1 MAEPMAH
8 RLAGRYEVR
17 SLIGRG
23 GMAEVHL
30 GFDTRLSRVVAI
42 KMLRRDLAQDS
53 IFQARFR
60 REAQSA
66 ASLNHPNIVAVY
78 DTGEEIIEDAV
89 GRSIAVPYI
98 VMEYVEGHTVK
109 DLISDGTAVPINEA
123 VEIVSG
129 VLSALDYSH
138 ANHLVHRDIKP
149 GNIMLTS
156 DGKIK
161 VMDFGIAR
169 ALTDSQATMTQTNA
183 VVGTAQYLSP
193 EQARGETV
201 DARSD
206 LYSTGVVLFELLTGR
221 PPFKGDSAV
230 AVAYQHVEQIPP
242 TPSSIL
248 SDIPDSLDRVVLKAL
263 AKNREDRYPT
273 AAAMLSDLQ
282 RVSRGLDVAAPP
294 ADSWAT
300 EVLPT
305 SGMVGA
311 QTAATM
317 PMSAV
322 APRGGGGQAT
332 AATSTALPPVA
343 ERADAAEEASK
354 ARKRRTAI
362 IASVVVIA
370 LLLIGGSV
378 WALTRRAAAP
388 ETVAVPTVVGLS
400 QANAKAQIEAAGFV
414 WELNPEKVASDSVE
428 EGSVASTDPAGGTQA
443 EKGSTVRVTI
453 SSGPDSVVLP
463 DNLVGMTPEDAR
475 KAIEA
480 LGLKWELDSS
490 KVASDTV
497 AEGKVAQTNP
507 SPGSKVKAGQ
517 TIRVYLS
524 SGSDEVEVPDL
535 DGMSQDQARSAL
547 KAVGLELGNVTSV
560 DSEKDKDRIVAQ
572 DPVTGTKVKK
582 GTTIG
587 VSVSNGKTAQV
598 EIPTVVGT
606 SSEDAQAQLKAL
618 GLNVTVEE
626 VAGNQPAG
634 QVLSIEPGE
643 GSKVEKNSTVKLKV
657 SKGAPA
663 GNNGNNGNKKK
674 S

>member
-1 MAEPMAH
+1 
-8 RLAGRYEVR
+8 
-17 SLIGRG
+17 
-23 GMAEVHL
+23 
-30 GFDTRLSRVVAI
+30 
-42 KMLRRDLAQDS
+42 
-53 IFQARFR
+53 
-60 REAQSA
+60 
-66 ASLNHPNIVAVY
+66 
-78 DTGEEIIEDAV
+78 
-89 GRSIAVPYI
+89 
-98 VMEYVEGHTVK
+98 
-109 DLISDGTAVPINEA
+109 
-123 VEIVSG
+123 
-129 VLSALDYSH
+129 
-138 ANHLVHRDIKP
+138 
-149 GNIMLTS
+149 MLTS

-263 AKNREDRYPT
+263 AKNREDRYPS

-305 SGMVGA
+305 SGMGGA
-311 QTAATM
+311 QTAATT

-322 APRGGGGQAT
+322 APRGGGQAM
-332 AATSTALPPVA
+332 AATSTSLPPVA

-354 ARKRRTAI
+354 ARKRRTVI
-362 IASVVVIA
+362 IASVVAIA
-370 LLLIGGSV
+370 LLLIAGSV

-414 WELNPEKVASDSVE
+414 WELNSEKVASDSVE

-535 DGMSQDQARSAL
+535 SGMSQDQARSAL

-572 DPVTGTKVKK
+572 DPATGTKVKK

-626 VAGNQPAG
+626 VADNQPAG

-657 SKGAPA
+657 SKGPQA

>member
-1 MAEPMAH
+1 MAQPMAH

-42 KMLRRDLAQDS
+42 KMLRRDLALDS

-78 DTGEEIIEDAV
+78 DTGEEIVSDATN
-89 GRSIAVPYI
+89 RSLAIPYI

-109 DLISDGTAVPINEA
+109 ELISDGTAVPINEA
-123 VEIVSG
+123 IEIVSG
-129 VLSALDYSH
+129 VLSALQYSH

-149 GNIMLTS
+149 GNIMLTPE
-156 DGKIK
+156 GKVK

-201 DARSD
+201 DERSD

-263 AKNREDRYPT
+263 AKNRDDRYRS
-273 AAAMLSDLQ
+273 AAEMLSDLQ
-282 RVSRGLDVAAPP
+282 RVARGMDVGAPP

-300 EVLPT
+300 EVLP
-305 SGMVGA
+305 SAGLVGA
-311 QTAATM
+311 RAAV
-317 PMSAV
+317 P
-322 APRGGGGQAT
+322 
-332 AATSTALPPVA
+332 AATSTVSAPAARVSSTSTSLPAVGSDG
-343 ERADAAEEASK
+343 DAASK
-354 ARKRRTAI
+354 AAAARKRRTAI
-362 IASVVVIA
+362 IMTLVVIA

-378 WALTRRAAAP
+378 WALSRSAATP
-388 ETVAVPTVVGLS
+388 EAVSVPNVVGLS
-400 QANAKAQIEAAGFV
+400 QADAKSQIEAAGLE
-414 WELNPEKVASDSVE
+414 WELNPEKVASDTVE
-428 EGSVASTDPAGGTQA
+428 KDAVASTDPAGGAQA

-453 SSGPDSVVLP
+453 SSGPDSVTLP
-463 DNLVGMTPEDAR
+463 DNLVGMSPDDAR
-475 KAIEA
+475 QAVEA
-480 LGLKWELDSS
+480 LGLKWEVNSS

-517 TIRVYLS
+517 TITAYLS
-524 SGSDEVEVPDL
+524 SGSDQVEVPDL
-535 DGMSQDQARSAL
+535 VGMSQDQARSAL
-547 KAVGLELGNVTSV
+547 KAVGLELGNVTTV
-560 DSEKDKDRIVAQ
+560 DSDKDKDRIVSQ
-572 DPVTGTKVKK
+572 DPETGSKVKK
-582 GTTIG
+582 GTTIA
-587 VSVSNGKTAQV
+587 VSISTGKAAQV
-598 EIPTVVGT
+598 EIPTVVGI
-606 SSEDAQAQLKAL
+606 SREDAEAQLKAL
-618 GLNVTVEE
+618 GLTVTVEE
-626 VAGNQPAG
+626 VSGSQPSG
-634 QVLSIEPGE
+634 QVTAVEPGE
-643 GSKVEKNSTVKLKV
+643 GSKVDKNSTVKLKV
-657 SKGAPA
+657 SKGSASPTPSPSPST
-663 GNNGNNGNKKK
+663 KK
-674 S
+674 

>member
-1 MAEPMAH
+1 MAQPMAH

-42 KMLRRDLAQDS
+42 KMLRRDLALDS

-78 DTGEEIIEDAV
+78 DTGEEIVSDATN
-89 GRSIAVPYI
+89 RSLAIPYI

-109 DLISDGTAVPINEA
+109 ELISDGTAVPINEA
-123 VEIVSG
+123 IEIVSG
-129 VLSALDYSH
+129 VLSALQYSH

-149 GNIMLTS
+149 GNIMLTPE
-156 DGKIK
+156 GKVK

-201 DARSD
+201 DERSD

-263 AKNREDRYPT
+263 AKNRDDRYRS
-273 AAAMLSDLQ
+273 AAEMLSDLQ
-282 RVSRGLDVAAPP
+282 RVARGMDVGAPP

-300 EVLPT
+300 EVLP
-305 SGMVGA
+305 SAGLVGA
-311 QTAATM
+311 RAAV
-317 PMSAV
+317 P
-322 APRGGGGQAT
+322 
-332 AATSTALPPVA
+332 AATSTVSAPAAAVSSTSTSLPAVSSDG
-343 ERADAAEEASK
+343 DAASK
-354 ARKRRTAI
+354 AAAARKRRTAI
-362 IASVVVIA
+362 IMTLVVIA

-378 WALTRRAAAP
+378 WALSRSAATP
-388 ETVAVPTVVGLS
+388 EAVSVPNVVGLS
-400 QANAKAQIEAAGFV
+400 QADAKSQIEAAGLE
-414 WELNPEKVASDSVE
+414 WELNPEKVASDTVDKDA
-428 EGSVASTDPAGGTQA
+428 VASTDPAGGTQA

-453 SSGPDSVVLP
+453 SSGPDSVTLP
-463 DNLVGMTPEDAR
+463 DNLVGMSPDEAR
-475 KAIEA
+475 QAVEA
-480 LGLKWELDSS
+480 LGLKWEVNSS

-517 TIRVYLS
+517 TITAYLS
-524 SGSDEVEVPDL
+524 SGSDQVEVPDL
-535 DGMSQDQARSAL
+535 VGMSQDQARSAL
-547 KAVGLELGNVTSV
+547 KAVGLELGNVTTV
-560 DSEKDKDRIVAQ
+560 DSDKDKDRIVSQ
-572 DPVTGTKVKK
+572 DPETGSKVKK
-582 GTTIG
+582 GTTIA
-587 VSVSNGKTAQV
+587 VSISTGKAAQV
-598 EIPTVVGT
+598 EIPTVVGI
-606 SSEDAQAQLKAL
+606 SREDAEAQLKAL
-618 GLNVTVEE
+618 GLTVTVEE
-626 VAGNQPAG
+626 VSGSQPSG
-634 QVLSIEPGE
+634 QVTAVEPGE
-643 GSKVEKNSTVKLKV
+643 GSKVDKNSTVKLKV
-657 SKGAPA
+657 SKGSASPTPSPSPST
-663 GNNGNNGNKKK
+663 KK
-674 S
+674 

>member
-1 MAEPMAH
+1 MAQPMAH

-42 KMLRRDLAQDS
+42 KMLRRDLALDS

-78 DTGEEIIEDAV
+78 DTGEEIIEDANN
-89 GRSIAVPYI
+89 RSIAVPYI

-123 VEIVSG
+123 IEIVSG
-129 VLSALDYSH
+129 VLSALQYSH

-149 GNIMLTS
+149 GNIMLTPE
-156 DGKIK
+156 GKVK

-201 DARSD
+201 DERSD

-263 AKNREDRYPT
+263 AKNRDDRYRS
-273 AAAMLSDLQ
+273 AAEMLSDLQ
-282 RVSRGLDVAAPP
+282 RVARGMDVGAPP

-300 EVLPT
+300 EVLP
-305 SGMVGA
+305 SAGLVGA
-311 QTAATM
+311 RAAV
-317 PMSAV
+317 P
-322 APRGGGGQAT
+322 
-332 AATSTALPPVA
+332 AATSTVSAPAARVSSTSTSLPAVSSDG
-343 ERADAAEEASK
+343 DAASK
-354 ARKRRTAI
+354 AAAARKRRTAI
-362 IASVVVIA
+362 IMTLVVIA

-378 WALTRRAAAP
+378 WALSRSAATP
-388 ETVAVPTVVGLS
+388 EAVSVPNVVGLS
-400 QANAKAQIEAAGFV
+400 QADAKSQIEAAGLE
-414 WELNPEKVASDSVE
+414 WELNPEKVASDTVDKDA
-428 EGSVASTDPAGGTQA
+428 VASTDPAGGAQA

-453 SSGPDSVVLP
+453 SSGPDSVTLP
-463 DNLVGMTPEDAR
+463 DNLVGMSPDDAR
-475 KAIEA
+475 QAVEA
-480 LGLKWELDSS
+480 LGLKWEVNSS

-517 TIRVYLS
+517 TITAYLS
-524 SGSDEVEVPDL
+524 SGSDQVEVPDL
-535 DGMSQDQARSAL
+535 VGMSQDQARSAL
-547 KAVGLELGNVTSV
+547 KAVGLELGNVTTV
-560 DSEKDKDRIVAQ
+560 DSDKDKDRIVSQ
-572 DPVTGTKVKK
+572 DPETGSKVKK
-582 GTTIG
+582 GTTIA
-587 VSVSNGKTAQV
+587 VSISTGKAAQV
-598 EIPTVVGT
+598 EIPTVVGI
-606 SSEDAQAQLKAL
+606 SREDAEAQLKAL
-618 GLNVTVEE
+618 GLTVTVEE
-626 VAGNQPAG
+626 VSGSQPSG
-634 QVLSIEPGE
+634 QVTAVEPGE
-643 GSKVEKNSTVKLKV
+643 GSKVDKNSTVKLKV
-657 SKGAPA
+657 SKGSASPTPSPSPST
-663 GNNGNNGNKKK
+663 KK
-674 S
+674 

>member
-1 MAEPMAH
+1 MAQPMAH

-42 KMLRRDLAQDS
+42 KMLRRDLALDS

-78 DTGEEIIEDAV
+78 DTGEEIVSDATN
-89 GRSIAVPYI
+89 RSLAIPYI

-109 DLISDGTAVPINEA
+109 ELISDGTAVPINEA
-123 VEIVSG
+123 IEIVSG
-129 VLSALDYSH
+129 VLSALQYSH

-156 DGKIK
+156 DGKVK

-201 DARSD
+201 DERSD

-263 AKNREDRYPT
+263 AKNRDDRYRS
-273 AAAMLSDLQ
+273 AAEMLSDLQ
-282 RVSRGLDVAAPP
+282 RVARGMDVGAPP

-300 EVLPT
+300 EVLP
-305 SGMVGA
+305 SAGLVGA
-311 QTAATM
+311 RAAVPT
-317 PMSAV
+317 
-322 APRGGGGQAT
+322 
-332 AATSTALPPVA
+332 ATSTVSAPAARVSSTSTSLPAVGSDG
-343 ERADAAEEASK
+343 DAASK
-354 ARKRRTAI
+354 AAAARKRRTAI
-362 IASVVVIA
+362 IMTLVVIA

-378 WALTRRAAAP
+378 WALSRSAATP
-388 ETVAVPTVVGLS
+388 EAVSVPNVVGLS
-400 QANAKAQIEAAGFV
+400 QADAKSQIEAAGLE
-414 WELNPEKVASDSVE
+414 WELNPEKVASDTVDKDA
-428 EGSVASTDPAGGTQA
+428 VASTDPAGGAQA

-453 SSGPDSVVLP
+453 SSGPDSVTLP
-463 DNLVGMTPEDAR
+463 DNLVGMSPDEAR
-475 KAIEA
+475 QAVEA
-480 LGLKWELDSS
+480 LGLKWEVNSS

-517 TIRVYLS
+517 TITAYLS
-524 SGSDEVEVPDL
+524 SGSDQVEVPDL
-535 DGMSQDQARSAL
+535 VGMSQDQARSAL
-547 KAVGLELGNVTSV
+547 KAVGLELGNVTTV
-560 DSEKDKDRIVAQ
+560 DSDKDKDRIVSQ
-572 DPVTGTKVKK
+572 DPETGSKVKK
-582 GTTIG
+582 GTTIA
-587 VSVSNGKTAQV
+587 VSISTGKAAQV
-598 EIPTVVGT
+598 EIPTVVGI
-606 SSEDAQAQLKAL
+606 SREDAEAQLKAL
-618 GLNVTVEE
+618 GLTVTVEE
-626 VAGNQPAG
+626 VSGSQPSG
-634 QVLSIEPGE
+634 QVTAVEPGE
-643 GSKVEKNSTVKLKV
+643 GSKVDKNSTVKLKV
-657 SKGAPA
+657 SKGSASPTPSPSPST
-663 GNNGNNGNKKK
+663 KK
-674 S
+674 

>member
-1 MAEPMAH
+1 MAQPMAH

-42 KMLRRDLAQDS
+42 KMLRRDLALDS

-78 DTGEEIIEDAV
+78 DTGEEIVSDATN
-89 GRSIAVPYI
+89 RSLAIPYI

-109 DLISDGTAVPINEA
+109 ELISDGTAVPINEA
-123 VEIVSG
+123 IEIVSG
-129 VLSALDYSH
+129 VLSALQYSH

-149 GNIMLTS
+149 GNIMLTPE
-156 DGKIK
+156 GKVK

-201 DARSD
+201 DERSD
-206 LYSTGVVLFELLTGR
+206 LYSTGVVIFELLTGR

-263 AKNREDRYPT
+263 AKNRDDRYRS
-273 AAAMLSDLQ
+273 AAEMLSDLQ
-282 RVSRGLDVAAPP
+282 RVARGMDVGAPP

-300 EVLPT
+300 EVLP
-305 SGMVGA
+305 SAGLVGA
-311 QTAATM
+311 RAAV
-317 PMSAV
+317 P
-322 APRGGGGQAT
+322 
-332 AATSTALPPVA
+332 AATSTVSAPAAGVSSTSTSLPAVSSDG
-343 ERADAAEEASK
+343 DAASK
-354 ARKRRTAI
+354 AAAARKRRTAI
-362 IASVVVIA
+362 IMTLVVIA

-378 WALTRRAAAP
+378 WALSRSAATP
-388 ETVAVPTVVGLS
+388 EAVSVPNVVGLS
-400 QANAKAQIEAAGFV
+400 QADAKSQIEAAGLE
-414 WELNPEKVASDSVE
+414 WELNPEKVASDTVE
-428 EGSVASTDPAGGTQA
+428 KDSVASTDPAGGAQA

-453 SSGPDSVVLP
+453 SSGPDSVTLP
-463 DNLVGMTPEDAR
+463 DNLVGMSPDEAR
-475 KAIEA
+475 QAVEA
-480 LGLKWELDSS
+480 LGLKWEVNSS

-517 TIRVYLS
+517 TITAYLS
-524 SGSDEVEVPDL
+524 SGSDQVEVPDL
-535 DGMSQDQARSAL
+535 VGMSQDQARSAL
-547 KAVGLELGNVTSV
+547 KAVGLELGNVTTV
-560 DSEKDKDRIVAQ
+560 DSDKDKDRIVSQ
-572 DPVTGTKVKK
+572 DPETGSKVKK
-582 GTTIG
+582 GTTIA
-587 VSVSNGKTAQV
+587 VSISTGKAAQV
-598 EIPTVVGT
+598 EIPTVVGI
-606 SSEDAQAQLKAL
+606 SREDAEAQLKAL
-618 GLNVTVEE
+618 GLTVTVEE
-626 VAGNQPAG
+626 VSGSQPSG
-634 QVLSIEPGE
+634 QVTAVEPGE
-643 GSKVEKNSTVKLKV
+643 GSKVDKNSTVKLKV
-657 SKGAPA
+657 SKGSASPTPSPSPST
-663 GNNGNNGNKKK
+663 KK
-674 S
+674 

>member
-305 SGMVGA
+305 AGRVGA

-322 APRGGGGQAT
+322 APHGGGQAT
-332 AATSTALPPVA
+332 AATSTSLPPVA

-400 QANAKAQIEAAGFV
+400 QANAKTQIEAAGFV

-657 SKGAPA
+657 SKGPQA

>member
-1 MAEPMAH
+1 MAQPMAH

-42 KMLRRDLAQDS
+42 KMLRRDLALDS

-78 DTGEEIIEDAV
+78 DTGEEIVSDATN
-89 GRSIAVPYI
+89 RSLAIPYI

-109 DLISDGTAVPINEA
+109 ELISDGTAVPINEA
-123 VEIVSG
+123 IEIVSG
-129 VLSALDYSH
+129 VLSALQYSH

-149 GNIMLTS
+149 GNIMLTPE
-156 DGKIK
+156 GKVK

-201 DARSD
+201 DERSD

-263 AKNREDRYPT
+263 AKNRDDRYRS
-273 AAAMLSDLQ
+273 AAEMLSDLQ
-282 RVSRGLDVAAPP
+282 RVARGMDVGAPP

-300 EVLPT
+300 EVLP
-305 SGMVGA
+305 SAGLVGA
-311 QTAATM
+311 RAAV
-317 PMSAV
+317 P
-322 APRGGGGQAT
+322 
-332 AATSTALPPVA
+332 AATSTVSAPAAAVSSTSTSLPAVSSDG
-343 ERADAAEEASK
+343 DAASK
-354 ARKRRTAI
+354 AAAARKRRTAI
-362 IASVVVIA
+362 IMTLVVIA

-378 WALTRRAAAP
+378 WALSRSAATP
-388 ETVAVPTVVGLS
+388 EAVSVPNVVGLS
-400 QANAKAQIEAAGFV
+400 QADAKSQIEAAGLE
-414 WELNPEKVASDSVE
+414 WELNPEKVASDTVE
-428 EGSVASTDPAGGTQA
+428 KDAVASTDPAGGAQA

-453 SSGPDSVVLP
+453 SSGPDSVTLP
-463 DNLVGMTPEDAR
+463 DNLVGMSPDDAR
-475 KAIEA
+475 QAVEA
-480 LGLKWELDSS
+480 LGLKWEVNSS

-517 TIRVYLS
+517 TITAYLS
-524 SGSDEVEVPDL
+524 SGSDQVEVPDL
-535 DGMSQDQARSAL
+535 VGMSQDQARSAL
-547 KAVGLELGNVTSV
+547 KAVGLELGNVTTV
-560 DSEKDKDRIVAQ
+560 DSDKDKDRIVSQ
-572 DPVTGTKVKK
+572 DPETGSKVKK
-582 GTTIG
+582 GTTIA
-587 VSVSNGKTAQV
+587 VSISTGKAAQV
-598 EIPTVVGT
+598 EIPTVVGI
-606 SSEDAQAQLKAL
+606 SREDAEAQLKAL
-618 GLNVTVEE
+618 GLTVTVEE
-626 VAGNQPAG
+626 VSGSQPSG
-634 QVLSIEPGE
+634 QVTAVEPGE
-643 GSKVEKNSTVKLKV
+643 GSKVDKNSTVKLKV
-657 SKGAPA
+657 SKGSASPTPSPSPST
-663 GNNGNNGNKKK
+663 KK
-674 S
+674 

>member
-1 MAEPMAH
+1 MAQPMAH

-42 KMLRRDLAQDS
+42 KMLRRDLALDS

-78 DTGEEIIEDAV
+78 DTGEEIVSDATN
-89 GRSIAVPYI
+89 RSLAIPYI

-109 DLISDGTAVPINEA
+109 ELISDGTAVPINEA
-123 VEIVSG
+123 IEIVSG
-129 VLSALDYSH
+129 VLSALQYSH

-149 GNIMLTS
+149 GNIMLTPE
-156 DGKIK
+156 GKVK

-183 VVGTAQYLSP
+183 VVGTAQYLFP

-201 DARSD
+201 DERSD

-263 AKNREDRYPT
+263 AKNRDDRYRS
-273 AAAMLSDLQ
+273 AAEMLSDLQ
-282 RVSRGLDVAAPP
+282 RVARGMDVGAPP

-300 EVLPT
+300 EVLP
-305 SGMVGA
+305 SAGLVGA
-311 QTAATM
+311 RAAV
-317 PMSAV
+317 P
-322 APRGGGGQAT
+322 
-332 AATSTALPPVA
+332 AATSTVSAPAAGVSSTSTSLPAVSSDG
-343 ERADAAEEASK
+343 DAASK
-354 ARKRRTAI
+354 AAAARKRRTAI
-362 IASVVVIA
+362 IMTLVVIA

-378 WALTRRAAAP
+378 WALSRSAATP
-388 ETVAVPTVVGLS
+388 EAVSVPNVVGLS
-400 QANAKAQIEAAGFV
+400 QADAKSQIEAAGLE
-414 WELNPEKVASDSVE
+414 WELNPEKVASDTVE
-428 EGSVASTDPAGGTQA
+428 KDSVASTDPAGGAQA

-453 SSGPDSVVLP
+453 SSGPDSVTLP
-463 DNLVGMTPEDAR
+463 DNLVGMSPDEAR
-475 KAIEA
+475 QAVEA
-480 LGLKWELDSS
+480 LGLKWEVNSS

-517 TIRVYLS
+517 TITAYLS
-524 SGSDEVEVPDL
+524 SGSDQVEVPDL
-535 DGMSQDQARSAL
+535 VGMSQDQARSAL
-547 KAVGLELGNVTSV
+547 KAVGLELGNVTTV
-560 DSEKDKDRIVAQ
+560 DSDKDKDRIVSQ
-572 DPVTGTKVKK
+572 DPETGSKVKK
-582 GTTIG
+582 GTTIA
-587 VSVSNGKTAQV
+587 VSISTGKAAQV
-598 EIPTVVGT
+598 EIPTVVGI
-606 SSEDAQAQLKAL
+606 SREDAEAQLKAL
-618 GLNVTVEE
+618 GLTVTVEE
-626 VAGNQPAG
+626 VSGSQPSG
-634 QVLSIEPGE
+634 QVTAVEPGE
-643 GSKVEKNSTVKLKV
+643 GSKVDKNSTVKLKV
-657 SKGAPA
+657 SKGSASPTPSPSPST
-663 GNNGNNGNKKK
+663 KK
-674 S
+674 

>member
-242 TPSSIL
+242 TPSSVL

-663 GNNGNNGNKKK
+663 GNNGNNGNKKN
-674 S
+674 

>member
-1 MAEPMAH
+1 MAQPMAH

-42 KMLRRDLAQDS
+42 KMLRRDLALDS

-78 DTGEEIIEDAV
+78 DTGEEIVSDATN
-89 GRSIAVPYI
+89 RSLAIPYI

-109 DLISDGTAVPINEA
+109 ELISDGTAVPINEA
-123 VEIVSG
+123 IEIVSG
-129 VLSALDYSH
+129 VLSALQYSH

-149 GNIMLTS
+149 GNIMLTPE
-156 DGKIK
+156 GKVK

-201 DARSD
+201 DERSD

-263 AKNREDRYPT
+263 AKNRDDRYRS
-273 AAAMLSDLQ
+273 AAEMLSDLQ
-282 RVSRGLDVAAPP
+282 RVARGMDVGAPP

-300 EVLPT
+300 EVLP
-305 SGMVGA
+305 SAGLVGA
-311 QTAATM
+311 RAAV
-317 PMSAV
+317 P
-322 APRGGGGQAT
+322 
-332 AATSTALPPVA
+332 AATSTVSAPAARVSSTSTSLPAVGSDG
-343 ERADAAEEASK
+343 DAASK
-354 ARKRRTAI
+354 AAAARKRRTAI
-362 IASVVVIA
+362 IMTLVVIA

-378 WALTRRAAAP
+378 WALSRSAATP
-388 ETVAVPTVVGLS
+388 EAVSVPNVVGLS
-400 QANAKAQIEAAGFV
+400 QADAKSQIEAAGLE
-414 WELNPEKVASDSVE
+414 WELNPEKVASDTVE
-428 EGSVASTDPAGGTQA
+428 KDSVASTDPAGGAQA

-453 SSGPDSVVLP
+453 SSGPDSVTLP
-463 DNLVGMTPEDAR
+463 DNLVGMSPDEAR
-475 KAIEA
+475 QAVEA
-480 LGLKWELDSS
+480 LGLKWEVNSS

-517 TIRVYLS
+517 TITAYLS
-524 SGSDEVEVPDL
+524 SGSDQVEVPDL
-535 DGMSQDQARSAL
+535 VGMSQDQARSAL
-547 KAVGLELGNVTSV
+547 KAVGLELGNVTTV
-560 DSEKDKDRIVAQ
+560 DSDKDKDRIVSQ
-572 DPVTGTKVKK
+572 DPETGSKVKK
-582 GTTIG
+582 GTTIA
-587 VSVSNGKTAQV
+587 VSISTGKAAQV
-598 EIPTVVGT
+598 EIPTVVGI
-606 SSEDAQAQLKAL
+606 SREDAEAQLKAL
-618 GLNVTVEE
+618 GLTVTVEE
-626 VAGNQPAG
+626 VSGSQPSG
-634 QVLSIEPGE
+634 QVTAVEPGE
-643 GSKVEKNSTVKLKV
+643 GSKVDKNSTVKLKV
-657 SKGAPA
+657 SKGSASPTPSPSPST
-663 GNNGNNGNKKK
+663 KK
-674 S
+674 

>member
-42 KMLRRDLAQDS
+42 KMLRRDLALDS

-78 DTGEEIIEDAV
+78 DTGEEIVSDATN
-89 GRSIAVPYI
+89 RSLAIPYI

-109 DLISDGTAVPINEA
+109 ELISDGTAVPINEA
-123 VEIVSG
+123 IEIVSG
-129 VLSALDYSH
+129 VLSALQYSH

-149 GNIMLTS
+149 GNIMLTPE
-156 DGKIK
+156 GKVK

-201 DARSD
+201 DERSD

-263 AKNREDRYPT
+263 AKNRDDRYRS
-273 AAAMLSDLQ
+273 AAEMLSDLQ
-282 RVSRGLDVAAPP
+282 RVARGMDVGAPP

-300 EVLPT
+300 EVLP
-305 SGMVGA
+305 SAGLVGA
-311 QTAATM
+311 RAAV
-317 PMSAV
+317 P
-322 APRGGGGQAT
+322 
-332 AATSTALPPVA
+332 AATSTVSAPAAGVSSTSTSLPAVSSDG
-343 ERADAAEEASK
+343 DAASK
-354 ARKRRTAI
+354 AAAARKRRTAI
-362 IASVVVIA
+362 IMTLVVIA

-378 WALTRRAAAP
+378 WALSRSAATP
-388 ETVAVPTVVGLS
+388 EAVSVPNVVGLS
-400 QANAKAQIEAAGFV
+400 QADAKSQIEAAGLE
-414 WELNPEKVASDSVE
+414 WELNPEKVASDTVE
-428 EGSVASTDPAGGTQA
+428 KDSVASTDPAGGTQA

-453 SSGPDSVVLP
+453 SSGPDSVTLP
-463 DNLVGMTPEDAR
+463 DNLVGMSPDDAR
-475 KAIEA
+475 QAVEA
-480 LGLKWELDSS
+480 LGLKWEVNSS

-517 TIRVYLS
+517 TITAYLS
-524 SGSDEVEVPDL
+524 SGSDQVEVPDL
-535 DGMSQDQARSAL
+535 VGMSQDQARSAL
-547 KAVGLELGNVTSV
+547 KAVGLELGNVTTV
-560 DSEKDKDRIVAQ
+560 DSDKDKDRIVSQ
-572 DPVTGTKVKK
+572 DPETGAKVKK
-582 GTTIG
+582 GTTIA
-587 VSVSNGKTAQV
+587 VSISTGKAAQV
-598 EIPTVVGT
+598 EIPTVVGI
-606 SSEDAQAQLKAL
+606 SREDAEAQLKAL
-618 GLNVTVEE
+618 GLTVTVEE
-626 VAGNQPAG
+626 VSGSQPSG
-634 QVLSIEPGE
+634 QVTAVEPGE
-643 GSKVEKNSTVKLKV
+643 GSKVDKNSTVKLKV
-657 SKGAPA
+657 SKGSASPTPSPSPST
-663 GNNGNNGNKKK
+663 KK
-674 S
+674 

>member
-1 MAEPMAH
+1 MAQPMAH

-42 KMLRRDLAQDS
+42 KMLRRDLALDS

-78 DTGEEIIEDAV
+78 DTGEEIVSDATN
-89 GRSIAVPYI
+89 RSLAIPYI

-109 DLISDGTAVPINEA
+109 ELISDGTAVPINEA
-123 VEIVSG
+123 IEIVSG
-129 VLSALDYSH
+129 VLSALQYSH

-149 GNIMLTS
+149 GNIMLTPE
-156 DGKIK
+156 GKVK

-201 DARSD
+201 DERSD

-263 AKNREDRYPT
+263 AKNRDDRYRS
-273 AAAMLSDLQ
+273 AAEMLSDLQ
-282 RVSRGLDVAAPP
+282 RVARGMDVGAPP

-300 EVLPT
+300 EVLP
-305 SGMVGA
+305 SAGLVGA
-311 QTAATM
+311 RAAVPT
-317 PMSAV
+317 
-322 APRGGGGQAT
+322 
-332 AATSTALPPVA
+332 ATSTVSAPAARVSSTSTSLPAVGSDG
-343 ERADAAEEASK
+343 DAASK
-354 ARKRRTAI
+354 AAAARKRRTAI
-362 IASVVVIA
+362 IMTLVVIA

-378 WALTRRAAAP
+378 WALSRSAATP
-388 ETVAVPTVVGLS
+388 EAVSVPNVVGLS
-400 QANAKAQIEAAGFV
+400 QADAKSQIEAAGLE
-414 WELNPEKVASDSVE
+414 WELNPEKVASDTVDKDA
-428 EGSVASTDPAGGTQA
+428 VASTDPAGGAQA

-453 SSGPDSVVLP
+453 SSGPDSVTLP
-463 DNLVGMTPEDAR
+463 DNLVGMSPDDAR
-475 KAIEA
+475 QAVEA
-480 LGLKWELDSS
+480 LGLKWEVNSS

-517 TIRVYLS
+517 TITAYLS
-524 SGSDEVEVPDL
+524 SGSDQVEVPDL
-535 DGMSQDQARSAL
+535 VGMSQDQARSAL
-547 KAVGLELGNVTSV
+547 KAVGLELGNVTTV
-560 DSEKDKDRIVAQ
+560 DSDKDKDRIVSQ
-572 DPVTGTKVKK
+572 DPETGSKVKK
-582 GTTIG
+582 GTTIA
-587 VSVSNGKTAQV
+587 VSISTGKAAQV
-598 EIPTVVGT
+598 EIPTVVGI
-606 SSEDAQAQLKAL
+606 SREDAEAQLKAL

-626 VAGNQPAG
+626 VSGSQPSG
-634 QVLSIEPGE
+634 QVTAVEPGE
-643 GSKVEKNSTVKLKV
+643 GSKVDKNSTVKLKV
-657 SKGAPA
+657 SKGSASPTPSPSPST
-663 GNNGNNGNKKK
+663 KK
-674 S
+674 

>member
-1 MAEPMAH
+1 
-8 RLAGRYEVR
+8 
-17 SLIGRG
+17 
-23 GMAEVHL
+23 MAEVHL

-78 DTGEEIIEDAV
+78 DTGEEIIEDAT

-123 VEIVSG
+123 IEIVSG
-129 VLSALDYSH
+129 VLSALQYSH

-156 DGKIK
+156 DGKVK

-248 SDIPDSLDRVVLKAL
+248 SDIPDSLDRVVLKSL
-263 AKNREDRYPT
+263 AKNREDRYPSAT
-273 AAAMLSDLQ
+273 AMLADLQ
-282 RVSRGLDVAAPP
+282 RVAQGLDVGAPP

-300 EVLPT
+300 EVLPAAGLA
-305 SGMVGA
+305 SA
-311 QTAATM
+311 RTAATTQM
-317 PMSAV
+317 TAV
-322 APRGGGGQAT
+322 PSHAPAAAM
-332 AATSTALPPVA
+332 AATSTSLPAVA
-343 ERADAAEEASK
+343 TEESANETSK

-362 IASVVVIA
+362 IATVLLIA

-378 WALTRRAAAP
+378 WALTRGAAEP
-388 ETVAVPTVVGLS
+388 ESIAVPNVVGLT
-400 QANAKAQIEAAGFV
+400 QAEAKAQIEQAGFT
-414 WELNPEKVASDSVE
+414 WELNPDKVTSDTVA
-428 EGSVASTDPAGGTQA
+428 EGSVASTDPAAGTQA
-443 EKGSTVRVTI
+443 EKGATVRVTI
-453 SSGPDSVVLP
+453 SSGPDSVTLP
-463 DNLVGMTPEDAR
+463 DNLVGMSPDDAR

-480 LGLKWELDSS
+480 LGLKWELDAS

-497 AEGKVAQTNP
+497 PEGKIAQTNP

-517 TIRVYLS
+517 TIRAYLS
-524 SGSDEVEVPDL
+524 SGSDQVDVPDL
-535 DGMSQDQARSAL
+535 SGMTQDQARSTL
-547 KAVGLELGNVTSV
+547 KGVGLELGNVTSV
-560 DSEKDKDRIVAQ
+560 DSEKEKDRIVEQ
-572 DPVTGTKVKK
+572 DPATGTKVKK
-582 GTTIG
+582 GTTVG
-587 VSVSNGKTAQV
+587 VSISSGKPAQV
-598 EIPTVVGT
+598 EIPTVVGMGRD
-606 SSEDAQAQLKAL
+606 DAEAQLKAL
-618 GLNVTVEE
+618 GLTVTVEE

-634 QVLSIEPGE
+634 QVLSVEPGE

-657 SKGAPA
+657 SKGAQN
-663 GNNGNNGNKKK
+663 GNNGGNNNGNNGNGH
-674 S
+674 

>member
-1 MAEPMAH
+1 MAQPMAH

-42 KMLRRDLAQDS
+42 KMLRRDLALDS

-78 DTGEEIIEDAV
+78 DTGEEIVSDATN
-89 GRSIAVPYI
+89 RSLAIPYI

-109 DLISDGTAVPINEA
+109 ELISDGTAVPINEA
-123 VEIVSG
+123 IEIVSG
-129 VLSALDYSH
+129 VLSALQYSH

-149 GNIMLTS
+149 GNIMLTPE
-156 DGKIK
+156 GKVK

-201 DARSD
+201 DERSD

-263 AKNREDRYPT
+263 AKNRDDRYRS
-273 AAAMLSDLQ
+273 AAEMLSDLQ
-282 RVSRGLDVAAPP
+282 RVARGMDVGAPP

-300 EVLPT
+300 EVLP
-305 SGMVGA
+305 SAGLVGA
-311 QTAATM
+311 RAAV
-317 PMSAV
+317 P
-322 APRGGGGQAT
+322 
-332 AATSTALPPVA
+332 AATSTVSAPAARVSSTSTSLPAVGSDG
-343 ERADAAEEASK
+343 DAASK
-354 ARKRRTAI
+354 AAAARKRRTAI
-362 IASVVVIA
+362 IMTLVVIA

-378 WALTRRAAAP
+378 WALSRSAATP
-388 ETVAVPTVVGLS
+388 EAVSVPNVVGLS
-400 QANAKAQIEAAGFV
+400 QADAKSQIEAAGLE
-414 WELNPEKVASDSVE
+414 WELNPEKVASDTVDKDA
-428 EGSVASTDPAGGTQA
+428 VASTDPAGGAQA

-453 SSGPDSVVLP
+453 SSGPDSVTLP
-463 DNLVGMTPEDAR
+463 DNLVGMSPDDAR
-475 KAIEA
+475 QAVEA
-480 LGLKWELDSS
+480 LGLKWEVNSS

-517 TIRVYLS
+517 TITAYLS
-524 SGSDEVEVPDL
+524 SGSDQVEVPDL
-535 DGMSQDQARSAL
+535 VGMSQDQARSAL
-547 KAVGLELGNVTSV
+547 KAVGLELGNVTTV
-560 DSEKDKDRIVAQ
+560 DSDKDKDRIVSQ
-572 DPVTGTKVKK
+572 DPETGSKVKK
-582 GTTIG
+582 GTTIA
-587 VSVSNGKTAQV
+587 VSISTGKAAQV
-598 EIPTVVGT
+598 EIPTVVGI
-606 SSEDAQAQLKAL
+606 SREDAEAQLKAL
-618 GLNVTVEE
+618 GLTVTVEE
-626 VAGNQPAG
+626 VSGSQPSG
-634 QVLSIEPGE
+634 QVTAVEPGE
-643 GSKVEKNSTVKLKV
+643 GSKVDKNSTVKLKV
-657 SKGAPA
+657 SKGSASPTPSPSPST
-663 GNNGNNGNKKK
+663 KK
-674 S
+674 

>member
-1 MAEPMAH
+1 MAQPMAH

-42 KMLRRDLAQDS
+42 KMLRRDLALDS

-78 DTGEEIIEDAV
+78 DTGEEIIEDTT

-123 VEIVSG
+123 IEIVSG
-129 VLSALDYSH
+129 VLSALQYSH

-156 DGKIK
+156 EGKVK

-201 DARSD
+201 DERSD

-263 AKNREDRYPT
+263 AKNRDDRYRS
-273 AAAMLSDLQ
+273 AAEMLSDLQ
-282 RVSRGLDVAAPP
+282 RVARGMDVGAPP

-300 EVLPT
+300 EVLPA
-305 SGMVGA
+305 SGLVGA
-311 QTAATM
+311 RAAV
-317 PMSAV
+317 P
-322 APRGGGGQAT
+322 
-332 AATSTALPPVA
+332 AATSTVSAPAAGVSSTSTSLPAVGSDG
-343 ERADAAEEASK
+343 DAASK
-354 ARKRRTAI
+354 AAAARKRRTAI
-362 IASVVVIA
+362 IMTLVVIA

-378 WALTRRAAAP
+378 WALSRSAATP
-388 ETVAVPTVVGLS
+388 EAVSVPNVVGLS
-400 QANAKAQIEAAGFV
+400 QADAKSQIEAVGLE
-414 WELNPEKVASDSVE
+414 WELNPEKVASDTVE
-428 EGSVASTDPAGGTQA
+428 KDAVASTDPAGGTQA

-453 SSGPDSVVLP
+453 SSGPDSVTLP
-463 DNLVGMTPEDAR
+463 DNLVGMSPDEAR
-475 KAIEA
+475 QAVEA
-480 LGLKWELDSS
+480 LGLKWEVNSS

-517 TIRVYLS
+517 TITAYLS
-524 SGSDEVEVPDL
+524 SGSDQVEVPDL
-535 DGMSQDQARSAL
+535 VGMSQDQARSAL
-547 KAVGLELGNVTSV
+547 KAVGLELGNVTTV
-560 DSEKDKDRIVAQ
+560 DSDKDKDRIVSQ
-572 DPVTGTKVKK
+572 DPETGSKVKK
-582 GTTIG
+582 GTTIA
-587 VSVSNGKTAQV
+587 VSISTGKAAQV
-598 EIPTVVGT
+598 EIPTVVGI
-606 SSEDAQAQLKAL
+606 SREDAEAQLKAL
-618 GLNVTVEE
+618 GLTVTVEE
-626 VAGNQPAG
+626 VSGTQPSG
-634 QVLSIEPGE
+634 QVTAVEPGE
-643 GSKVEKNSTVKLKV
+643 GSKVDKNSTVKLKV
-657 SKGAPA
+657 SKGSASPTPSPSPST
-663 GNNGNNGNKKK
+663 KK
-674 S
+674 

>member
-1 MAEPMAH
+1 MAQPMAH

-42 KMLRRDLAQDS
+42 KMLRRDLALDS

-78 DTGEEIIEDAV
+78 DTGEEIVSDATN
-89 GRSIAVPYI
+89 RSIAIPYI

-109 DLISDGTAVPINEA
+109 ELIADGTAVPINEA
-123 VEIVSG
+123 IEIVSG
-129 VLSALDYSH
+129 VLSALQYSH

-149 GNIMLTS
+149 GNIMLTPE
-156 DGKIK
+156 GKVK

-201 DARSD
+201 DERSD

-263 AKNREDRYPT
+263 AKNRDDRYRS
-273 AAAMLSDLQ
+273 AAEMLSDLQ
-282 RVSRGLDVAAPP
+282 RVARGMDVGAPP

-300 EVLPT
+300 EVLP
-305 SGMVGA
+305 SAGLVG
-311 QTAATM
+311 TRAAV
-317 PMSAV
+317 P
-322 APRGGGGQAT
+322 
-332 AATSTALPPVA
+332 AATSTVSAPAAGVSSTSTSLPAVSSDG
-343 ERADAAEEASK
+343 DAASK
-354 ARKRRTAI
+354 AAAARKRRTAI
-362 IASVVVIA
+362 IMTLVVIA

-378 WALTRRAAAP
+378 WALSRSAATP
-388 ETVAVPTVVGLS
+388 EAVSVPNVVGLS
-400 QANAKAQIEAAGFV
+400 QADAKSQIEAAGLE
-414 WELNPEKVASDSVE
+414 WELNPEKVASDTVE
-428 EGSVASTDPAGGTQA
+428 KDSVASTDPAGGTQA

-453 SSGPDSVVLP
+453 SSGPDSVTLP
-463 DNLVGMTPEDAR
+463 DNLVGMSPDEAR
-475 KAIEA
+475 QAVEA
-480 LGLKWELDSS
+480 LGLKWEVNSS

-517 TIRVYLS
+517 TITAYLS
-524 SGSDEVEVPDL
+524 SGSDQVEVPDL
-535 DGMSQDQARSAL
+535 VGMSQDQARSAL
-547 KAVGLELGNVTSV
+547 KAVGLELGNVTTV
-560 DSEKDKDRIVAQ
+560 DSDKDKDRIVSQ
-572 DPVTGTKVKK
+572 DPETGSKVKK
-582 GTTIG
+582 GTTIA
-587 VSVSNGKTAQV
+587 VSISTGKAAQV
-598 EIPTVVGT
+598 EIPTVVGI
-606 SSEDAQAQLKAL
+606 SREDAEAQLKAL
-618 GLNVTVEE
+618 GLTVTVEE
-626 VAGNQPAG
+626 VSGSQPSG
-634 QVLSIEPGE
+634 QVTAVEPGE
-643 GSKVEKNSTVKLKV
+643 GSKVDKNSTVKLKV
-657 SKGAPA
+657 SKGSASPTPSPSPST
-663 GNNGNNGNKKK
+663 KK
-674 S
+674 

>member
-78 DTGEEIIEDAV
+78 DTGEEIIEDAS

-109 DLISDGTAVPINEA
+109 ELISDGTAVPINEA
-123 VEIVSG
+123 IEIVSG
-129 VLSALDYSH
+129 VLSALQYSH

-149 GNIMLTS
+149 GNIMLTPE
-156 DGKIK
+156 GKVK

-201 DARSD
+201 DERSD

-263 AKNREDRYPT
+263 AKNRDDRYRS
-273 AAAMLSDLQ
+273 AAEMLSDLQ
-282 RVSRGLDVAAPP
+282 RVARGMDVGAPP

-300 EVLPT
+300 EVLP
-305 SGMVGA
+305 SAGLVGA
-311 QTAATM
+311 RAAV
-317 PMSAV
+317 P
-322 APRGGGGQAT
+322 
-332 AATSTALPPVA
+332 AATSTVSAPAAGVSSTSTSLPAVSSDG
-343 ERADAAEEASK
+343 DAASK
-354 ARKRRTAI
+354 AAAARKRRTAI
-362 IASVVVIA
+362 IMTLVVIA

-378 WALTRRAAAP
+378 WALSRSAATP
-388 ETVAVPTVVGLS
+388 EAVSVPNVVGLS
-400 QANAKAQIEAAGFV
+400 QADAKSQIEAAGLE
-414 WELNPEKVASDSVE
+414 WELNPEKVASDTVE
-428 EGSVASTDPAGGTQA
+428 KDAVASTDPAGGAQA

-453 SSGPDSVVLP
+453 SSGPDSVTLP
-463 DNLVGMTPEDAR
+463 DNLVGMSPDEAR
-475 KAIEA
+475 QAVEA
-480 LGLKWELDSS
+480 LGLKWEVNSS

-517 TIRVYLS
+517 TITAYLS
-524 SGSDEVEVPDL
+524 SGSDQVEVPDL
-535 DGMSQDQARSAL
+535 VGMSQDQARSAL
-547 KAVGLELGNVTSV
+547 KAVGLELGNVTTV
-560 DSEKDKDRIVAQ
+560 DSDKDKDRIVSQ
-572 DPVTGTKVKK
+572 DPETGSKVKK
-582 GTTIG
+582 GTTIA
-587 VSVSNGKTAQV
+587 VSISTGKAAQV
-598 EIPTVVGT
+598 EIPTVVGI
-606 SSEDAQAQLKAL
+606 SREDAEAQLKAL

-626 VAGNQPAG
+626 VSGSQPSG
-634 QVLSIEPGE
+634 QVTAVEPGE
-643 GSKVEKNSTVKLKV
+643 GSKVDKNSTVKLKV
-657 SKGAPA
+657 SKGSASPTPSPSPST
-663 GNNGNNGNKKK
+663 KK
-674 S
+674 

>member
-634 QVLSIEPGE
+634 QVLSIGPGE

-663 GNNGNNGNKKK
+663 GNNGNNGNKKN
-674 S
+674 

>member
-1 MAEPMAH
+1 MAQPMAH

-42 KMLRRDLAQDS
+42 KMLRRDLALDS

-78 DTGEEIIEDAV
+78 DTGEEIVSDATN
-89 GRSIAVPYI
+89 RSLAIPYI

-109 DLISDGTAVPINEA
+109 ELISDGTAVPINEA
-123 VEIVSG
+123 IEIVSG
-129 VLSALDYSH
+129 VLSALQYSH

-149 GNIMLTS
+149 GNIMLTPE
-156 DGKIK
+156 GKVK

-201 DARSD
+201 DERSD

-263 AKNREDRYPT
+263 AKNRDDRYRS
-273 AAAMLSDLQ
+273 AAEMLSDLQ
-282 RVSRGLDVAAPP
+282 RVARGMDVGAPP

-300 EVLPT
+300 EVLP
-305 SGMVGA
+305 SAGLVGA
-311 QTAATM
+311 RAAV
-317 PMSAV
+317 P
-322 APRGGGGQAT
+322 
-332 AATSTALPPVA
+332 AATSTVSAPAAGVSSTSTSLPAVGSDG
-343 ERADAAEEASK
+343 DAASK
-354 ARKRRTAI
+354 AAAARKRRTAI
-362 IASVVVIA
+362 IMTLVVIA

-378 WALTRRAAAP
+378 WALSRSAATP
-388 ETVAVPTVVGLS
+388 EAVSVPNVVGLS
-400 QANAKAQIEAAGFV
+400 QADAKSQIEAAGLE
-414 WELNPEKVASDSVE
+414 WELNPEKVASDTVE
-428 EGSVASTDPAGGTQA
+428 KDSVASTDPAGGAQA

-453 SSGPDSVVLP
+453 SSGPDSVTLP
-463 DNLVGMTPEDAR
+463 DNLVGMSPDEAR
-475 KAIEA
+475 QAVEA
-480 LGLKWELDSS
+480 LGLKWEVNSS

-517 TIRVYLS
+517 TITAYLS
-524 SGSDEVEVPDL
+524 SGSDQVEVPDL
-535 DGMSQDQARSAL
+535 VGMSQDQARSAL
-547 KAVGLELGNVTSV
+547 KAVGLELGNVTTV
-560 DSEKDKDRIVAQ
+560 DSDKDKDRIVSQ
-572 DPVTGTKVKK
+572 DPETGSKVKK
-582 GTTIG
+582 GTTIA
-587 VSVSNGKTAQV
+587 VSISTGKAAQV
-598 EIPTVVGT
+598 EIPTVVGI
-606 SSEDAQAQLKAL
+606 SREDAEAQLKAL
-618 GLNVTVEE
+618 GLTVTVEE
-626 VAGNQPAG
+626 VSGSQPSG
-634 QVLSIEPGE
+634 QVTAVEPGE
-643 GSKVEKNSTVKLKV
+643 GSKVDKNSTVKLKV
-657 SKGAPA
+657 SKGSASPTPSPSPST
-663 GNNGNNGNKKK
+663 KK
-674 S
+674 

>member
-507 SPGSKVKAGQ
+507 SPGSTVKAGQ

-663 GNNGNNGNKKK
+663 GNNGNNGNKKN
-674 S
+674 

>member
-42 KMLRRDLAQDS
+42 KILRRDLAQDS

-263 AKNREDRYPT
+263 AKNREDRYPS

-305 SGMVGA
+305 SGMGGA
-311 QTAATM
+311 QTAATT

-322 APRGGGGQAT
+322 APRGGGQAM
-332 AATSTALPPVA
+332 AATSTSLPPVA

-354 ARKRRTAI
+354 ARKRRTVI
-362 IASVVVIA
+362 IASVVAIA
-370 LLLIGGSV
+370 LLLIAGSV

-414 WELNPEKVASDSVE
+414 WELNSEKVASDSVE

-535 DGMSQDQARSAL
+535 SGMSQDQARSAL

-572 DPVTGTKVKK
+572 DPATGTKVKK

-626 VAGNQPAG
+626 VADNQPAG

-657 SKGAPA
+657 SKGPQA

>member
-1 MAEPMAH
+1 MAEPVAR

-305 SGMVGA
+305 AGRVGA

-322 APRGGGGQAT
+322 APHGGGQAT

-475 KAIEA
+475 KAIET

-497 AEGKVAQTNP
+497 AEGKVTLMRVTAIA
-507 SPGSKVKAGQ
+507 KAKHLA
-517 TIRVYLS
+517 TIVVVFRAA
-524 SGSDEVEVPDL
+524 SDVETVFPKHPHEE
-535 DGMSQDQARSAL
+535 SHCI
-547 KAVGLELGNVTSV
+547 AVLV
-560 DSEKDKDRIVAQ
+560 
-572 DPVTGTKVKK
+572 
-582 GTTIG
+582 
-587 VSVSNGKTAQV
+587 V
-598 EIPTVVGT
+598 EGAPP
-606 SSEDAQAQLKAL
+606 AQA
-618 GLNVTVEE
+618 VR
-626 VAGNQPAG
+626 AGEHLLAADQGYAARNGDVLHDPRSLVQQSSACSQRLPGPGAG
-634 QVLSIEPGE
+634 S
-643 GSKVEKNSTVKLKV
+643 
-657 SKGAPA
+657 APA
-663 GNNGNNGNKKK
+663 KEHG

>member
-1 MAEPMAH
+1 MAQPMAH

-42 KMLRRDLAQDS
+42 KMLRRDLALDS

-78 DTGEEIIEDAV
+78 DTGEEIVSDATN
-89 GRSIAVPYI
+89 RSLAIPYI

-109 DLISDGTAVPINEA
+109 ELISDGTAVPINEA
-123 VEIVSG
+123 IEIVSG
-129 VLSALDYSH
+129 VLSALQYSH

-149 GNIMLTS
+149 GNIMLTPE
-156 DGKIK
+156 GKVK

-201 DARSD
+201 DERSD

-263 AKNREDRYPT
+263 AKNRDDRYRS
-273 AAAMLSDLQ
+273 AAEMLSDLQ
-282 RVSRGLDVAAPP
+282 RVARGMDVGAPP

-300 EVLPT
+300 EVLP
-305 SGMVGA
+305 SAGLVGA
-311 QTAATM
+311 RAAV
-317 PMSAV
+317 P
-322 APRGGGGQAT
+322 
-332 AATSTALPPVA
+332 AATSTVSAPAAGVSSTSTSLPAVSSDG
-343 ERADAAEEASK
+343 DAASK
-354 ARKRRTAI
+354 AAAARKRRTAI
-362 IASVVVIA
+362 IMTLVVIA

-378 WALTRRAAAP
+378 WALSRSAATP
-388 ETVAVPTVVGLS
+388 EAVSVPNVVGLS
-400 QANAKAQIEAAGFV
+400 QADAKSQIEAAGLE
-414 WELNPEKVASDSVE
+414 WELNPEKVASDTVDKDA
-428 EGSVASTDPAGGTQA
+428 VASTDPAGGAQA

-453 SSGPDSVVLP
+453 SSGPDSVTLP
-463 DNLVGMTPEDAR
+463 DNLVGMSPDEAR
-475 KAIEA
+475 QAVEA
-480 LGLKWELDSS
+480 LGLKWEVNSS

-517 TIRVYLS
+517 TITAYLS
-524 SGSDEVEVPDL
+524 SGSDQVEVPDL
-535 DGMSQDQARSAL
+535 VGMSQDQARSAL
-547 KAVGLELGNVTSV
+547 KAVGLELGNVTTV
-560 DSEKDKDRIVAQ
+560 DSDKDKDRIVSQ
-572 DPVTGTKVKK
+572 DPETGSKVKK
-582 GTTIG
+582 GTTIA
-587 VSVSNGKTAQV
+587 VSISTGKAAQV
-598 EIPTVVGT
+598 EIPTVVGI
-606 SSEDAQAQLKAL
+606 SREDAEAQLKAL

-626 VAGNQPAG
+626 VSGSQPSG
-634 QVLSIEPGE
+634 QVTAVEPGE
-643 GSKVEKNSTVKLKV
+643 GSKVDKNSTVKLKV
-657 SKGAPA
+657 SKGSASPTPSPSPST
-663 GNNGNNGNKKK
+663 KK
-674 S
+674 

>member
-1 MAEPMAH
+1 MAQPMAH

-42 KMLRRDLAQDS
+42 KMLRRDLALDS

-78 DTGEEIIEDAV
+78 DTGEEIVSDATN
-89 GRSIAVPYI
+89 RSLAIPYI

-109 DLISDGTAVPINEA
+109 ELISDGTAVPINEA
-123 VEIVSG
+123 IEIVSG
-129 VLSALDYSH
+129 VLSALQYSH

-149 GNIMLTS
+149 GNIMLTPE
-156 DGKIK
+156 GKVK

-169 ALTDSQATMTQTNA
+169 ALTASQATMTQTNA

-201 DARSD
+201 DERSD

-263 AKNREDRYPT
+263 AKNRDDRYRS
-273 AAAMLSDLQ
+273 AAEMLSDLQ
-282 RVSRGLDVAAPP
+282 RVARGMDVGAPP

-300 EVLPT
+300 EVLP
-305 SGMVGA
+305 SAGLVGA
-311 QTAATM
+311 RAAV
-317 PMSAV
+317 P
-322 APRGGGGQAT
+322 
-332 AATSTALPPVA
+332 AATSTVSAPAAGVSSTSTSLPAVSSDG
-343 ERADAAEEASK
+343 DAASK
-354 ARKRRTAI
+354 AAAARKRRTAI
-362 IASVVVIA
+362 IMTLVVIA

-378 WALTRRAAAP
+378 WALSRSAATP
-388 ETVAVPTVVGLS
+388 EAVSVPNVVGLS
-400 QANAKAQIEAAGFV
+400 QADAKSQIEAAGLE
-414 WELNPEKVASDSVE
+414 WELNPEKVASDTVDKDA
-428 EGSVASTDPAGGTQA
+428 VASTDPAGGAQA

-453 SSGPDSVVLP
+453 SSGPDSVTLP
-463 DNLVGMTPEDAR
+463 DNLVGMSPDDAR
-475 KAIEA
+475 QAVEA
-480 LGLKWELDSS
+480 LGLKWEVNSS

-517 TIRVYLS
+517 TITAYLS
-524 SGSDEVEVPDL
+524 SGSDQVEVPDL
-535 DGMSQDQARSAL
+535 VGMSQDQARSAL
-547 KAVGLELGNVTSV
+547 KAVGLELGNVTTV
-560 DSEKDKDRIVAQ
+560 DSDKDKDRIVSQ
-572 DPVTGTKVKK
+572 DPETGSKVKK
-582 GTTIG
+582 GTTIA
-587 VSVSNGKTAQV
+587 VSISTGKAAQV
-598 EIPTVVGT
+598 EIPTVVGI
-606 SSEDAQAQLKAL
+606 SREDAEAQLKAL

-626 VAGNQPAG
+626 VSGSQPSG
-634 QVLSIEPGE
+634 QVTAVEPGE
-643 GSKVEKNSTVKLKV
+643 GSKVDKNSTVKLKV
-657 SKGAPA
+657 SKGSASPTPSPSPST
-663 GNNGNNGNKKK
+663 KK
-674 S
+674 

>member
-1 MAEPMAH
+1 MAQPMAH

-78 DTGEEIIEDAV
+78 DTGEEIIEDAT

-123 VEIVSG
+123 IEIVSG
-129 VLSALDYSH
+129 VLSALQYSH

-156 DGKIK
+156 DGKVK

-201 DARSD
+201 DERSD

-263 AKNREDRYPT
+263 AKNRDDRYRS
-273 AAAMLSDLQ
+273 AAEMLSDLQ
-282 RVSRGLDVAAPP
+282 RVARGMDVGAPP

-300 EVLPT
+300 EVLP
-305 SGMVGA
+305 SAGLVGA
-311 QTAATM
+311 RAAV
-317 PMSAV
+317 P
-322 APRGGGGQAT
+322 
-332 AATSTALPPVA
+332 AATSTVSAPAARVSSTSTSLPAVGSDG
-343 ERADAAEEASK
+343 DAASK
-354 ARKRRTAI
+354 AAAARKRRTAI
-362 IASVVVIA
+362 IMTLVVIA

-378 WALTRRAAAP
+378 WALSRSAATP
-388 ETVAVPTVVGLS
+388 EAVSVPNVVGLS
-400 QANAKAQIEAAGFV
+400 QADAKSQIEAAGLE
-414 WELNPEKVASDSVE
+414 WELNPEKVASDTVDKDA
-428 EGSVASTDPAGGTQA
+428 VASTDPAGGAQA

-453 SSGPDSVVLP
+453 SSGPDSVTLP
-463 DNLVGMTPEDAR
+463 DNLVGMSPDDAR
-475 KAIEA
+475 QAVEA
-480 LGLKWELDSS
+480 LGLKWEVNSS

-517 TIRVYLS
+517 TITAYLS
-524 SGSDEVEVPDL
+524 SGSDQVEVPDL
-535 DGMSQDQARSAL
+535 VGMSQDQARSAL
-547 KAVGLELGNVTSV
+547 KAVGLELGNVTTV
-560 DSEKDKDRIVAQ
+560 DSDKDKDRIVSQ
-572 DPVTGTKVKK
+572 DPETGSKVKK
-582 GTTIG
+582 GTTIA
-587 VSVSNGKTAQV
+587 VSISTGKAAQV
-598 EIPTVVGT
+598 EIPTVVGI
-606 SSEDAQAQLKAL
+606 SREDAEAQLKAL
-618 GLNVTVEE
+618 GLTVTVEE
-626 VAGNQPAG
+626 VSGSQPSG
-634 QVLSIEPGE
+634 QVTAVEPGE
-643 GSKVEKNSTVKLKV
+643 GSKVDKNSTVKLKV
-657 SKGAPA
+657 SKGSASPTPSPSPST
-663 GNNGNNGNKKK
+663 KK
-674 S
+674 

>member
-1 MAEPMAH
+1 MAQPMAH

-42 KMLRRDLAQDS
+42 KMLRRDLALDS

-78 DTGEEIIEDAV
+78 DTGEEIVSDATN
-89 GRSIAVPYI
+89 RSLAIPYI

-109 DLISDGTAVPINEA
+109 ELISDGTAVPINEA
-123 VEIVSG
+123 IEIVSG
-129 VLSALDYSH
+129 VLSALQYSH

-149 GNIMLTS
+149 GNIMLTPE
-156 DGKIK
+156 GKVK

-201 DARSD
+201 DERSD

-263 AKNREDRYPT
+263 AKNRDDRYRS
-273 AAAMLSDLQ
+273 AAEMLSDLQ
-282 RVSRGLDVAAPP
+282 RVARGMDVGAPP

-300 EVLPT
+300 EVLP
-305 SGMVGA
+305 SAGLVGA
-311 QTAATM
+311 RAAV
-317 PMSAV
+317 P
-322 APRGGGGQAT
+322 
-332 AATSTALPPVA
+332 AATSTVSAPAAAVSSTSTSLPAVSSDG
-343 ERADAAEEASK
+343 DAASK
-354 ARKRRTAI
+354 AAAARKRRTAI
-362 IASVVVIA
+362 IMTLVVIA

-378 WALTRRAAAP
+378 WALSRSAATP
-388 ETVAVPTVVGLS
+388 EAVSVPNVVGLS
-400 QANAKAQIEAAGFV
+400 QADAKSQIEAAGLE
-414 WELNPEKVASDSVE
+414 WELNPEKVASDTVE
-428 EGSVASTDPAGGTQA
+428 KDAVASTDPAGGAQA

-453 SSGPDSVVLP
+453 SSGPDSVTLP
-463 DNLVGMTPEDAR
+463 DNLVGMSPDEAR
-475 KAIEA
+475 QAVEA
-480 LGLKWELDSS
+480 LGLKWEVNSS

-517 TIRVYLS
+517 TITAYLS
-524 SGSDEVEVPDL
+524 SGSDQVEVPDL
-535 DGMSQDQARSAL
+535 VGMSQDQARSAL
-547 KAVGLELGNVTSV
+547 KAVGLELGNVTTV
-560 DSEKDKDRIVAQ
+560 DSDKDKDRIVSQ
-572 DPVTGTKVKK
+572 DPETGSKVKK
-582 GTTIG
+582 GTTIA
-587 VSVSNGKTAQV
+587 VSISTGKAAQV
-598 EIPTVVGT
+598 EIPTVVGI
-606 SSEDAQAQLKAL
+606 SREDAEAQLKAL
-618 GLNVTVEE
+618 GLTVTVEE
-626 VAGNQPAG
+626 VSGSQPSG
-634 QVLSIEPGE
+634 QVTAVEPGE
-643 GSKVEKNSTVKLKV
+643 GSKVDKNSTVKLKV
-657 SKGAPA
+657 SKGSASPTPSPSPST
-663 GNNGNNGNKKK
+663 KK
-674 S
+674 

>member
-1 MAEPMAH
+1 MAQPMAH

-42 KMLRRDLAQDS
+42 KMLRRDLALDS

-78 DTGEEIIEDAV
+78 DTGEEIVSDATN
-89 GRSIAVPYI
+89 RSLAIPYI

-109 DLISDGTAVPINEA
+109 ELISDGTAVPINEA
-123 VEIVSG
+123 IEIVSG
-129 VLSALDYSH
+129 VLSALQYSH

-149 GNIMLTS
+149 GNIMLTPE
-156 DGKIK
+156 GKVK

-201 DARSD
+201 DERSD

-263 AKNREDRYPT
+263 AKNRDDRYRS
-273 AAAMLSDLQ
+273 AAEMLSDLQ
-282 RVSRGLDVAAPP
+282 RVARGMDVGAPP

-300 EVLPT
+300 EVLP
-305 SGMVGA
+305 SAGLVG
-311 QTAATM
+311 TRAAV
-317 PMSAV
+317 P
-322 APRGGGGQAT
+322 
-332 AATSTALPPVA
+332 AATSTVSAPAAGVSSTSTSLPAVSSDG
-343 ERADAAEEASK
+343 DAASK
-354 ARKRRTAI
+354 AAAARKRRTAI
-362 IASVVVIA
+362 IMTLVVIA

-378 WALTRRAAAP
+378 WALSRSAATP
-388 ETVAVPTVVGLS
+388 EAVSVPNVVGLS
-400 QANAKAQIEAAGFV
+400 QADAKSQIEAAGLE
-414 WELNPEKVASDSVE
+414 WELNPEKVASDTVE
-428 EGSVASTDPAGGTQA
+428 KDSVASTDPAGGAQA

-453 SSGPDSVVLP
+453 SSGPDSVTLP
-463 DNLVGMTPEDAR
+463 DNLVGMSPDEAR
-475 KAIEA
+475 QAVEA
-480 LGLKWELDSS
+480 LGLKWEVNSS

-517 TIRVYLS
+517 TITAYLS
-524 SGSDEVEVPDL
+524 SGSDQVEVPDL
-535 DGMSQDQARSAL
+535 VGMSQDQARSAL
-547 KAVGLELGNVTSV
+547 KAVGLELGNVTTV
-560 DSEKDKDRIVAQ
+560 DSDKDKDRIVSQ
-572 DPVTGTKVKK
+572 DPETGSKVKK
-582 GTTIG
+582 GTTIA
-587 VSVSNGKTAQV
+587 VSISTGKAAQV
-598 EIPTVVGT
+598 EIPTVVGI
-606 SSEDAQAQLKAL
+606 SREDAEAQLKAL
-618 GLNVTVEE
+618 GLTVTVEE
-626 VAGNQPAG
+626 VSGSQPSG
-634 QVLSIEPGE
+634 QVTTVEPGE
-643 GSKVEKNSTVKLKV
+643 GSKVDKNSTVKLKV
-657 SKGAPA
+657 SKGSASPTPSPSPST
-663 GNNGNNGNKKK
+663 KK
-674 S
+674 

>member
-78 DTGEEIIEDAV
+78 DTGEEIIEDAT

-123 VEIVSG
+123 IEIVSG
-129 VLSALDYSH
+129 VLSALEYSH

-149 GNIMLTS
+149 GNIMLTPE
-156 DGKIK
+156 GKVK

-201 DARSD
+201 DERSD

-263 AKNREDRYPT
+263 AKNRDDRYRS
-273 AAAMLSDLQ
+273 AAEMLSDLQ
-282 RVSRGLDVAAPP
+282 RVARGMDVGAPP

-300 EVLPT
+300 EVLP
-305 SGMVGA
+305 SAGLVGA
-311 QTAATM
+311 RAAV
-317 PMSAV
+317 P
-322 APRGGGGQAT
+322 
-332 AATSTALPPVA
+332 AATSTVSAPAAGVSSTSTSLPAVSSDG
-343 ERADAAEEASK
+343 DAASK
-354 ARKRRTAI
+354 AAAARKRRTAI
-362 IASVVVIA
+362 IMTLVVIA

-378 WALTRRAAAP
+378 WALSRSAATP
-388 ETVAVPTVVGLS
+388 EAVSVPNVVGLS
-400 QANAKAQIEAAGFV
+400 QADAKSQIEAAGLE
-414 WELNPEKVASDSVE
+414 WELNPEKVASDTVE
-428 EGSVASTDPAGGTQA
+428 KDSVASTDPAGGAQA

-453 SSGPDSVVLP
+453 SSGPDSVTLP
-463 DNLVGMTPEDAR
+463 DNLVGMSPDEAR
-475 KAIEA
+475 QAVEA
-480 LGLKWELDSS
+480 LGLKWEVNSS

-517 TIRVYLS
+517 TITAYLS
-524 SGSDEVEVPDL
+524 SGSDQVEVPDL
-535 DGMSQDQARSAL
+535 VGMSQDQARSAL
-547 KAVGLELGNVTSV
+547 KAVGLELGNVTTV
-560 DSEKDKDRIVAQ
+560 DSDKDKDRIVSQ
-572 DPVTGTKVKK
+572 DPETGSKVKK
-582 GTTIG
+582 GTTIA
-587 VSVSNGKTAQV
+587 VSISTGKAAQV
-598 EIPTVVGT
+598 EIPTVVGI
-606 SSEDAQAQLKAL
+606 SREDAEAQLKAL
-618 GLNVTVEE
+618 GLTVTVEE
-626 VAGNQPAG
+626 VSGSQPSG
-634 QVLSIEPGE
+634 QVTAVEPGE
-643 GSKVEKNSTVKLKV
+643 GSKVDKNSTVKLKV
-657 SKGAPA
+657 SKGSASPTPSPSPST
-663 GNNGNNGNKKK
+663 KK
-674 S
+674 

>member
-1 MAEPMAH
+1 MAQPMAH

-42 KMLRRDLAQDS
+42 KMLRRDLALDS

-78 DTGEEIIEDAV
+78 DTGEEIVSDATN
-89 GRSIAVPYI
+89 RSLAIPYI

-109 DLISDGTAVPINEA
+109 ELISDGTAVPINEA
-123 VEIVSG
+123 IEIVSG
-129 VLSALDYSH
+129 VLSALQYSH

-156 DGKIK
+156 EGKVK

-201 DARSD
+201 DERSD

-263 AKNREDRYPT
+263 AKNRDDRYRS
-273 AAAMLSDLQ
+273 AAEMLSDLQ
-282 RVSRGLDVAAPP
+282 RVARGMDVGAPP

-300 EVLPT
+300 EVLPA
-305 SGMVGA
+305 SGLVGA
-311 QTAATM
+311 RAAV
-317 PMSAV
+317 P
-322 APRGGGGQAT
+322 
-332 AATSTALPPVA
+332 AATSTVSAPAAGVSSTSTSLPAVGSDG
-343 ERADAAEEASK
+343 DAASK
-354 ARKRRTAI
+354 AAAARKRRTAI
-362 IASVVVIA
+362 IMTLVVIA

-378 WALTRRAAAP
+378 WALSRSAATP
-388 ETVAVPTVVGLS
+388 EAVSVPNVVGLS
-400 QANAKAQIEAAGFV
+400 QADAKSQIEAAGLE
-414 WELNPEKVASDSVE
+414 WELNPEKVASDTVE
-428 EGSVASTDPAGGTQA
+428 KDAVASTDPAGGTQA

-453 SSGPDSVVLP
+453 SSGPDSVTLP
-463 DNLVGMTPEDAR
+463 DNLVGMSPDEAR
-475 KAIEA
+475 QAVEA
-480 LGLKWELDSS
+480 LGLKWEVNSS

-517 TIRVYLS
+517 TITAYLS
-524 SGSDEVEVPDL
+524 SGSDQVEVPDL
-535 DGMSQDQARSAL
+535 VGMSQDQARSAL
-547 KAVGLELGNVTSV
+547 KAVGLELGNVTTV
-560 DSEKDKDRIVAQ
+560 DSDKDKDRIVSQ
-572 DPVTGTKVKK
+572 DPETGSKVKK
-582 GTTIG
+582 GTTIA
-587 VSVSNGKTAQV
+587 VSISTGKAAQV
-598 EIPTVVGT
+598 EIPTVVGI
-606 SSEDAQAQLKAL
+606 SREDAEAQLKAL
-618 GLNVTVEE
+618 GLTVTVEE
-626 VAGNQPAG
+626 VSGTQPSG
-634 QVLSIEPGE
+634 QVTAVEPGE
-643 GSKVEKNSTVKLKV
+643 GSKVDKNSTVKLKV
-657 SKGAPA
+657 SKGSASPTPSPSPST
-663 GNNGNNGNKKK
+663 KK
-674 S
+674 

>member
-1 MAEPMAH
+1 MAQPMAH

-42 KMLRRDLAQDS
+42 KMLRRDLALDS

-78 DTGEEIIEDAV
+78 DTGEEIVSDATN
-89 GRSIAVPYI
+89 RSIAIPYI

-109 DLISDGTAVPINEA
+109 ELIADGTAVPINEA
-123 VEIVSG
+123 IEIVSG
-129 VLSALDYSH
+129 VLSALQYSH
-138 ANHLVHRDIKP
+138 DNHLVHRDIKP

-156 DGKIK
+156 DGKVK

-201 DARSD
+201 DERSD

-263 AKNREDRYPT
+263 AKNRDDRYRS
-273 AAAMLSDLQ
+273 AAEMLSDLQ
-282 RVSRGLDVAAPP
+282 RVARGMDVGAPP

-300 EVLPT
+300 EVLP
-305 SGMVGA
+305 SAGLVGA
-311 QTAATM
+311 RAAV
-317 PMSAV
+317 P
-322 APRGGGGQAT
+322 
-332 AATSTALPPVA
+332 AATSTVSAPAARVSSTSTSLPAVSSDG
-343 ERADAAEEASK
+343 DAASK
-354 ARKRRTAI
+354 AAAARKRRTAI
-362 IASVVVIA
+362 IMTLVVIA

-378 WALTRRAAAP
+378 WALSRSAATP
-388 ETVAVPTVVGLS
+388 EAVSVPNVVGLS
-400 QANAKAQIEAAGFV
+400 QADAKSQIEAAGLE
-414 WELNPEKVASDSVE
+414 WELNPEKVASDTVE
-428 EGSVASTDPAGGTQA
+428 KDAVASTDPAGGAQA

-453 SSGPDSVVLP
+453 SSGPDSVTLP
-463 DNLVGMTPEDAR
+463 DNLVGMSPDDAR
-475 KAIEA
+475 QAVEA
-480 LGLKWELDSS
+480 LGLKWEVNSS

-517 TIRVYLS
+517 TITAYLS
-524 SGSDEVEVPDL
+524 SGSDQVEVPDL
-535 DGMSQDQARSAL
+535 VGMSQDQARSAL
-547 KAVGLELGNVTSV
+547 KAVGLELGNVTTV
-560 DSEKDKDRIVAQ
+560 DSDKDKDRIVSQ
-572 DPVTGTKVKK
+572 DPETGSKVKK
-582 GTTIG
+582 GTTIA
-587 VSVSNGKTAQV
+587 VSISTGKAAQV
-598 EIPTVVGT
+598 EIPTVVGI
-606 SSEDAQAQLKAL
+606 SREDAEAQLKAL
-618 GLNVTVEE
+618 GLTVTVEE
-626 VAGNQPAG
+626 VSGSQPSG
-634 QVLSIEPGE
+634 QVTAVEPGE
-643 GSKVEKNSTVKLKV
+643 GSKVDKNSTVKLKV
-657 SKGAPA
+657 SKGSASPTPSPSPST
-663 GNNGNNGNKKK
+663 KK
-674 S
+674 

>member
-1 MAEPMAH
+1 MAQPMAH

-78 DTGEEIIEDAV
+78 DTGEEIIEDAT

-123 VEIVSG
+123 IEIVSG
-129 VLSALDYSH
+129 VLSALQYSH

-156 DGKIK
+156 DGKVK

-201 DARSD
+201 DERSD

-263 AKNREDRYPT
+263 AKNRDDRYRS
-273 AAAMLSDLQ
+273 AAEMLSDLQ
-282 RVSRGLDVAAPP
+282 RVARGMDVGAPP

-300 EVLPT
+300 EVLP
-305 SGMVGA
+305 SAGLVGA
-311 QTAATM
+311 RAAV
-317 PMSAV
+317 P
-322 APRGGGGQAT
+322 
-332 AATSTALPPVA
+332 AATSTVSAPAAGVSSTSTSLPAVSSDG
-343 ERADAAEEASK
+343 DAASK
-354 ARKRRTAI
+354 AAAARKRRTAI
-362 IASVVVIA
+362 IMTLVVIA

-378 WALTRRAAAP
+378 WALSRSAATP
-388 ETVAVPTVVGLS
+388 EAVSVPNVVGLS
-400 QANAKAQIEAAGFV
+400 QADAKSQIEAAGLE
-414 WELNPEKVASDSVE
+414 WELNPEKVASDTVE
-428 EGSVASTDPAGGTQA
+428 KDAVASTDPAGGAQA

-453 SSGPDSVVLP
+453 SSGPDSVTLP
-463 DNLVGMTPEDAR
+463 DNLVGMSPDEAR
-475 KAIEA
+475 QAVEA
-480 LGLKWELDSS
+480 LGLKWEVNSS

-517 TIRVYLS
+517 TITAYLS
-524 SGSDEVEVPDL
+524 SGSDQVEVPDL
-535 DGMSQDQARSAL
+535 VGMSQDQARSAL
-547 KAVGLELGNVTSV
+547 KAVGLELGNVTTV
-560 DSEKDKDRIVAQ
+560 DSDKDKDRIVSQ
-572 DPVTGTKVKK
+572 DPETGSKVKK
-582 GTTIG
+582 GTTIA
-587 VSVSNGKTAQV
+587 VSISTGKAAQV
-598 EIPTVVGT
+598 EIPTVVGI
-606 SSEDAQAQLKAL
+606 SREDAEAQLKAL

-626 VAGNQPAG
+626 VSGSQPSG
-634 QVLSIEPGE
+634 QVTAVEPGE
-643 GSKVEKNSTVKLKV
+643 GSKVDKNSTVKLKV
-657 SKGAPA
+657 SKGSASPTPSPSPST
-663 GNNGNNGNKKK
+663 KK
-674 S
+674 

>member
-78 DTGEEIIEDAV
+78 DTGEEIIEDAT

-123 VEIVSG
+123 IEIVSG
-129 VLSALDYSH
+129 VLSALQYSH

-156 DGKIK
+156 DGKVK

-206 LYSTGVVLFELLTGR
+206 LYSTGVVLFELLTGH

-248 SDIPDSLDRVVLKAL
+248 SDIPDSLDRVVLKSL
-263 AKNREDRYPT
+263 AKNREDRYPSAT
-273 AAAMLSDLQ
+273 AMLADLQ
-282 RVSRGLDVAAPP
+282 RVAQGLDVGAPP

-300 EVLPT
+300 EVLPAAGLA
-305 SGMVGA
+305 SA
-311 QTAATM
+311 RTAATTQM
-317 PMSAV
+317 TAV
-322 APRGGGGQAT
+322 PSHAPAAAM
-332 AATSTALPPVA
+332 AATSTSLPAVA
-343 ERADAAEEASK
+343 TEESANETSK

-362 IASVVVIA
+362 IATVLLIA

-378 WALTRRAAAP
+378 WALTRGAAEP
-388 ETVAVPTVVGLS
+388 ESVAVPNVVGLT
-400 QANAKAQIEAAGFV
+400 QAEAKAQIEQAGFT
-414 WELNPEKVASDSVE
+414 WELNPDKVTSDTVA
-428 EGSVASTDPAGGTQA
+428 EGSVASTDPAAGTQA
-443 EKGSTVRVTI
+443 EKGATVRVTI
-453 SSGPDSVVLP
+453 SSGPDSVTLP
-463 DNLVGMTPEDAR
+463 DNLVGMSPDDAR

-480 LGLKWELDSS
+480 LGLKWELDAS

-497 AEGKVAQTNP
+497 PEGKIAQTNP

-517 TIRVYLS
+517 TIRAYLS
-524 SGSDEVEVPDL
+524 SGSDQVDVPDL
-535 DGMSQDQARSAL
+535 SGMTQDQARSTL
-547 KAVGLELGNVTSV
+547 KGVGLELGNVTSV
-560 DSEKDKDRIVAQ
+560 DSEKEKDRIVEQ
-572 DPVTGTKVKK
+572 DPATGTKVKK
-582 GTTIG
+582 GTTVG
-587 VSVSNGKTAQV
+587 VSISSGKPAQV
-598 EIPTVVGT
+598 EIPTVVGMGRD
-606 SSEDAQAQLKAL
+606 DAEAQLKAL
-618 GLNVTVEE
+618 GLTVTVEE

-634 QVLSIEPGE
+634 QVLSVEPGE

-657 SKGAPA
+657 SKGAQNGNNGGNG
-663 GNNGNNGNKKK
+663 GNNGNGH
-674 S
+674 

>member
-1 MAEPMAH
+1 MAQPMAH

-42 KMLRRDLAQDS
+42 KMLRRDLALDS

-78 DTGEEIIEDAV
+78 DTGEEIVSDATN
-89 GRSIAVPYI
+89 RSLAIPYI

-109 DLISDGTAVPINEA
+109 ELISDGTAVPINEA
-123 VEIVSG
+123 IEIVSG
-129 VLSALDYSH
+129 VLSALQYSH

-149 GNIMLTS
+149 GNIMLTPE
-156 DGKIK
+156 GKVK

-201 DARSD
+201 DERSD

-263 AKNREDRYPT
+263 AKNRDDRYRS
-273 AAAMLSDLQ
+273 AAEMLSDLQ
-282 RVSRGLDVAAPP
+282 RVARGMDVGAPP

-300 EVLPT
+300 EVLP
-305 SGMVGA
+305 SAGLVGA
-311 QTAATM
+311 RAAV
-317 PMSAV
+317 P
-322 APRGGGGQAT
+322 
-332 AATSTALPPVA
+332 AATSTVSAPAAGVSSTSTSLPAVSSDG
-343 ERADAAEEASK
+343 DAASK
-354 ARKRRTAI
+354 AAAARKRRTAI
-362 IASVVVIA
+362 IMTLVVIA

-378 WALTRRAAAP
+378 WALSRSAATP
-388 ETVAVPTVVGLS
+388 EAVSVPNVVGLS
-400 QANAKAQIEAAGFV
+400 QADAKSQIEAAGLE
-414 WELNPEKVASDSVE
+414 WELNPEKVASDTVE
-428 EGSVASTDPAGGTQA
+428 KDAVASTDPAGGAQA

-453 SSGPDSVVLP
+453 SSGPDSVTLP
-463 DNLVGMTPEDAR
+463 DNLVGMSPDEAR
-475 KAIEA
+475 QAVEA
-480 LGLKWELDSS
+480 LGLKWEVNSS

-497 AEGKVAQTNP
+497 AEGKVAQTKP

-517 TIRVYLS
+517 TITAYLS
-524 SGSDEVEVPDL
+524 SGSDQVEVPDL
-535 DGMSQDQARSAL
+535 VGMSQDQARSAL
-547 KAVGLELGNVTSV
+547 KAVGLELGNVTTV
-560 DSEKDKDRIVAQ
+560 DSDKDKDRIVSQ
-572 DPVTGTKVKK
+572 DPETGSKVKK
-582 GTTIG
+582 GTTIA
-587 VSVSNGKTAQV
+587 VSISTGKAAQV
-598 EIPTVVGT
+598 EIPTVVGI
-606 SSEDAQAQLKAL
+606 SREDAEAQLKAL
-618 GLNVTVEE
+618 GLTVTVEE
-626 VAGNQPAG
+626 VSGSQPSG
-634 QVLSIEPGE
+634 QVTAVEPGE
-643 GSKVEKNSTVKLKV
+643 GSKVDKNSTVKLKV
-657 SKGAPA
+657 SKGSASPTPSPSPST
-663 GNNGNNGNKKK
+663 KK
-674 S
+674 

>member
-1 MAEPMAH
+1 MAQPMAH

-42 KMLRRDLAQDS
+42 KMLRRDLALDS

-78 DTGEEIIEDAV
+78 DTGEEIVSDATN
-89 GRSIAVPYI
+89 RSLAIPYI

-109 DLISDGTAVPINEA
+109 ELISDGTAVPINEA
-123 VEIVSG
+123 IEIVSG
-129 VLSALDYSH
+129 VLSALQYSH

-156 DGKIK
+156 DGKVK

-201 DARSD
+201 DERSD

-263 AKNREDRYPT
+263 AKNRDDRYRS
-273 AAAMLSDLQ
+273 AAEMLSDLQ
-282 RVSRGLDVAAPP
+282 RVARGMDVGAPP

-300 EVLPT
+300 EVLP
-305 SGMVGA
+305 SAGLVGA
-311 QTAATM
+311 RAAV
-317 PMSAV
+317 P
-322 APRGGGGQAT
+322 
-332 AATSTALPPVA
+332 AATSTVSAPAARVSSTSTSLPAVGSDG
-343 ERADAAEEASK
+343 DAASK
-354 ARKRRTAI
+354 AAAARKRRTAI
-362 IASVVVIA
+362 IMTLVVIA

-378 WALTRRAAAP
+378 WALSRSAATP
-388 ETVAVPTVVGLS
+388 EAVSVPNVVGLS
-400 QANAKAQIEAAGFV
+400 QADAKSQIEAAGLE
-414 WELNPEKVASDSVE
+414 WELNPEKVASDTVDKDA
-428 EGSVASTDPAGGTQA
+428 VASTDPAGGAQA

-453 SSGPDSVVLP
+453 SSGPDSVTLP
-463 DNLVGMTPEDAR
+463 DNLVGMSPDEAR
-475 KAIEA
+475 QAVEA
-480 LGLKWELDSS
+480 LGLKWEVNSS

-517 TIRVYLS
+517 TITAYLS
-524 SGSDEVEVPDL
+524 SGSDQVEVPDL
-535 DGMSQDQARSAL
+535 VGMSQDQARSAL
-547 KAVGLELGNVTSV
+547 KAVGLELGNVTTV
-560 DSEKDKDRIVAQ
+560 DSDKDKDRIVSQ
-572 DPVTGTKVKK
+572 DPETGSKVKK
-582 GTTIG
+582 GTTIA
-587 VSVSNGKTAQV
+587 VSISTGKAAQV
-598 EIPTVVGT
+598 EIPTVVGI
-606 SSEDAQAQLKAL
+606 SREDAEAQLKAL
-618 GLNVTVEE
+618 GLTVTVEE
-626 VAGNQPAG
+626 VSGSQPSG
-634 QVLSIEPGE
+634 QVTAVEPGE
-643 GSKVEKNSTVKLKV
+643 GSKVDKNSTVKLKV
-657 SKGAPA
+657 SKGSASPTPSPSPST
-663 GNNGNNGNKKK
+663 KK
-674 S
+674 

>member
-78 DTGEEIIEDAV
+78 DTGEEIIEDTN

-123 VEIVSG
+123 IEIVSG
-129 VLSALDYSH
+129 VLSALQYSH

-149 GNIMLTS
+149 GNIMLTPE
-156 DGKIK
+156 GKVK

-201 DARSD
+201 DERSD

-263 AKNREDRYPT
+263 AKNRDDRYRS
-273 AAAMLSDLQ
+273 AAEMLSDLQ
-282 RVSRGLDVAAPP
+282 RVARGMDVGAPP

-300 EVLPT
+300 EVLP
-305 SGMVGA
+305 SAGLVGA
-311 QTAATM
+311 RAAVPT
-317 PMSAV
+317 
-322 APRGGGGQAT
+322 
-332 AATSTALPPVA
+332 ATSTVSAPAARVSSTSTSLPAVGSDG
-343 ERADAAEEASK
+343 DAASK
-354 ARKRRTAI
+354 AAAARKRRTAI
-362 IASVVVIA
+362 IMTLVVIA

-378 WALTRRAAAP
+378 WALSRSAATP
-388 ETVAVPTVVGLS
+388 EAVSVPNVVGLS
-400 QANAKAQIEAAGFV
+400 QADAKSQIEAAGLE
-414 WELNPEKVASDSVE
+414 WELNPEKVASDTVDKDA
-428 EGSVASTDPAGGTQA
+428 VASTDPAGGAQA

-453 SSGPDSVVLP
+453 SSGPDSVTLP
-463 DNLVGMTPEDAR
+463 DNLVGMSPDDAR
-475 KAIEA
+475 QAVEA
-480 LGLKWELDSS
+480 LGLKWEVNSS

-517 TIRVYLS
+517 TITAYLS
-524 SGSDEVEVPDL
+524 SGSDQVEVPDL
-535 DGMSQDQARSAL
+535 VGMSQDQARSAL
-547 KAVGLELGNVTSV
+547 KAVGLELGNVTTV
-560 DSEKDKDRIVAQ
+560 DSDKDKDRIVSQ
-572 DPVTGTKVKK
+572 DPETGSKVKK
-582 GTTIG
+582 GTTIA
-587 VSVSNGKTAQV
+587 VSISTGKAAQV
-598 EIPTVVGT
+598 EIPTVVGI
-606 SSEDAQAQLKAL
+606 SREDAEAQLKAL
-618 GLNVTVEE
+618 GLTVTVEE
-626 VAGNQPAG
+626 VSGSQPSG
-634 QVLSIEPGE
+634 QVTAVEPGE
-643 GSKVEKNSTVKLKV
+643 GSKVDKNSTVKLKV
-657 SKGAPA
+657 SKGSASPTPSPSPST
-663 GNNGNNGNKKK
+663 KK
-674 S
+674 

>member
-1 MAEPMAH
+1 MAQPMAH

-42 KMLRRDLAQDS
+42 KMLRRDLALDS

-78 DTGEEIIEDAV
+78 DTGEEIVSDATN
-89 GRSIAVPYI
+89 RSLAIPYI

-109 DLISDGTAVPINEA
+109 ELISDGTAVPINEA
-123 VEIVSG
+123 IEIVSG
-129 VLSALDYSH
+129 VLSALQYSH

-149 GNIMLTS
+149 GNIMLTPE
-156 DGKIK
+156 GKVK

-201 DARSD
+201 DERSD

-263 AKNREDRYPT
+263 AKNRDDRYRS
-273 AAAMLSDLQ
+273 AAEMLSDLQ
-282 RVSRGLDVAAPP
+282 RVARGMDVGAPP

-300 EVLPT
+300 EVLP
-305 SGMVGA
+305 SAGLVGA
-311 QTAATM
+311 RAAV
-317 PMSAV
+317 P
-322 APRGGGGQAT
+322 
-332 AATSTALPPVA
+332 AATSTVSAPAAAVSSTSTSLPAVSSDG
-343 ERADAAEEASK
+343 DAASK
-354 ARKRRTAI
+354 AAAARKRRTAI
-362 IASVVVIA
+362 IMTLVVIA

-378 WALTRRAAAP
+378 WALSRSAATP
-388 ETVAVPTVVGLS
+388 EAVSVPNVVGLS
-400 QANAKAQIEAAGFV
+400 QADAKSQIEAAGLE
-414 WELNPEKVASDSVE
+414 WELNPEKVASDTVDKDA
-428 EGSVASTDPAGGTQA
+428 VASTDPAGGAQA

-453 SSGPDSVVLP
+453 SSGPDSVTLP
-463 DNLVGMTPEDAR
+463 DNLVGMSPDDAR
-475 KAIEA
+475 QAVEA
-480 LGLKWELDSS
+480 LGLKWEVNSS

-517 TIRVYLS
+517 TITAYLS
-524 SGSDEVEVPDL
+524 SGSDQVEVPDL
-535 DGMSQDQARSAL
+535 VGMSQDQARSAL
-547 KAVGLELGNVTSV
+547 KAVGLELGNVTTV
-560 DSEKDKDRIVAQ
+560 DSDKDKDRIVSQ
-572 DPVTGTKVKK
+572 DPETGSKVKK
-582 GTTIG
+582 GTTIA
-587 VSVSNGKTAQV
+587 VSISTGKAAQV
-598 EIPTVVGT
+598 EIPTVVGI
-606 SSEDAQAQLKAL
+606 SREDAEAQLKAL
-618 GLNVTVEE
+618 GLTVTVEE
-626 VAGNQPAG
+626 VSGSQPSG
-634 QVLSIEPGE
+634 QVTAVEPGE
-643 GSKVEKNSTVKLKV
+643 GSKVDKNSTVKLKV
-657 SKGAPA
+657 SKGSASPTPSPSPST
-663 GNNGNNGNKKK
+663 KK
-674 S
+674 